1 MARKIIINGE
11 DITLSKQ
18 ISIKN
23 RTIASIEI
31 VDDAFL
37 YFQGVSGD
45 LVSQYFIKENTQGVG
60 GKADVQLKDVS
71 LGKHTMV
78 VKYAVSDDR
87 QVQSYAI
94 NVTVVSRDECF
105 IKIDGEVSK
114 TDTVPGIKLYTI
126 ADITTKN
133 ITGLLQADVSGN
145 FATLRWT
152 DEGDASAD
160 YHLAIHLEKNTTTQ
174 ARNCTVK
181 VFGLNSN
188 GDTSYAY
195 LYLVQEAGTDYIS
208 VFKPSLINYDLNGN
222 EASILIDPVTVQ
234 NVNADTV
241 SVTSDVSWASG
252 IYSDSVIQIDNKP
265 AITITVQQN
274 ESVDVR
280 DGNLTVTAKGTDFQK
295 FNYIITLHQ
304 FGNSELPYITIDQG
318 EDDDAFS
325 IGNRKGD
332 SCTVRFFSQNV
343 FENSYS
349 LIYDDYFNEYID
361 IALNRENRTI
371 TITSKYDN
379 RQPEGITIDF
389 VLQGQSTKPQYSDIV
404 NAYFTVIIDPPA
416 AYLSFSIWKTMNIE
430 IPIVTPFYSIKKG
443 DDLIFSGKVYAQ
455 KTDSVRSINVNDII
469 EDYTSDSIDI
479 TSSQRWQKTENEKVF
494 TLATGVNETEM
505 SDMFNL
511 VVADD
516 WSYSDRARTYFT
528 SDPICYT
535 LDSRQYFI
543 FSVQNRYGDTLPSYS
558 YQTDLVSVDGV
569 ETGDYKVVSDES
581 YTQIIKDISNL
592 KTIDITEMDNVDD
605 TRYFKVCT
613 TKNKYCLYYKNLYGG
628 YDSIL
633 LNPTSQLSASITDNT
648 LTTDYDTTVL
658 NHYKRSYSKTIQN
671 KWTLKTNLLND
682 TQSEKMRHIYTSNQM
697 WLHNLETGKLYAV
710 NPVDKTFTEK
720 TFKSNKHKPLS
731 YTITVEEAYTQDRR

>member
-1 MARKIIINGE
+1 MARKIYINGE
-11 DITLSKQ
+11 DVTTTKQ
-18 ISIKN
+18 VSIKN
-23 RTIASIEI
+23 RTIATVQI

-37 YFQGVSGD
+37 YMKSASGD
-45 LVSQYFIKENTQGVG
+45 VVAQYFIKESTQGVG
-60 GKADVQLKDVS
+60 GRGDVQMKDVQ

-78 VKYAVSDDR
+78 IKYAVSDDR
-87 QVQSYAI
+87 QEQSYAI
-94 NVTVVSRDECF
+94 NVNVTSRDVCF
-105 IKIDGEVSK
+105 IKINNVNNT
-114 TDTVPGIKLYTI
+114 TDTVSGSGVEKLYTI
-126 ADITTKN
+126 TTQN
-133 ITGLLQADVSGN
+133 ITGALKADVSGN
-145 FATLRWT
+145 FATVEIDTGTL
-152 DEGDASAD
+152 SV
-160 YHLAIHLEKNTTTQ
+160 LVSKNTT
-174 ARNCTVK
+174 ANERNCTVK
-181 VFGLNSN
+181 VYGVNSN

-195 LYLVQEAGTDYIS
+195 LYLVQLAGTEYVS
-208 VFKPSLINYDLNGN
+208 VFELSRYDYSIGGN
-222 EASILIDPVTVQ
+222 EKSITIDPVTVK
-234 NVNADTV
+234 NVKASTV
-241 SVTSDVSWASG
+241 TVTSDVSWASG
-252 IYSDSVIQIDNKP
+252 VYSESVIQIDNKP
-265 AITITVQQN
+265 GITINVDAN
-274 ESVDVR
+274 DSVNVR
-280 DGNLTVTAKGTDFQK
+280 DGRLEVKATGDDGQVFDLF
-295 FNYIITLHQ
+295 ITLHQ
-304 FGNSELPYITIDQG
+304 FGNSELPYISIDNG
-318 EDDDAFS
+318 EDDDAFK

-349 LIYDDYFNEYID
+349 LIYDEYFNEYID

-371 TITSKYDN
+371 TITSKYAN
-379 RQPEGITIDF
+379 RQAEGITIDF

-404 NAYFTVIIDPPA
+404 SAYFTVIIDPPA
-416 AYLSFSIWKTMNIE
+416 PYLSFPIWKTMNIE

-455 KTDSVRSINVNDII
+455 KTDSYRNINVNDII

-511 VVADD
+511 VVTDD
-516 WSYSDRARTYFT
+516 WSYADRSRTYFT

-543 FSVQNRYGDTLPSYS
+543 FSVQNRYGDTLPSYA
-558 YQTDLVSVDGV
+558 YQTDTMSVDGV
-569 ETGDYKVVSDES
+569 ESGDYKVVSDES
-581 YTQIIKDISNL
+581 YTQLIKDISNL
-592 KTIDITEMDNVDD
+592 KTIDITEMNNVDD

-633 LNPTSQLSASITDNT
+633 LNPTSQLSATITDST
-648 LTTDYDTTVL
+648 LTTDYDTTAL
-658 NHYKRSYSKTIQN
+658 NHYKRSYSKTVQN

-682 TQSEKMRHIYTSNQM
+682 TQSEKMRHIYTSNQT

-710 NPVDKTFTEK
+710 NPTDKTFTEK
-720 TFKSNKHKPLS
+720 TFKSNKYKPIS

>member
-1 MARKIIINGE
+1 MSKIIINGQ
-11 DITLSKQ
+11 DVTVSKQ

-60 GKADVQLKDVS
+60 GKADCQLKDVQ

-87 QVQSYAI
+87 QEQSYAI

-114 TDTVPGIKLYTI
+114 TDTI
-126 ADITTKN
+126 ASLDALRGYQITTKN
-133 ITGLLQADVSGN
+133 ITGTLKTEVSAN
-145 FATLRWT
+145 FITGFVK
-152 DEGDASAD
+152 DGDYLS
-160 YHLAIHLEKNTTTQ
+160 LSIQKNTTTVV
-174 ARNCTVK
+174 RNCTIK
-181 VFGLNSN
+181 VYGVNSN

-195 LYLVQEAGTDYIS
+195 LFIVQEAGTEYTS
-208 VFKPSLINYDLNGN
+208 VFKPSSLHYDLNGN
-222 EASILIDPVTVQ
+222 EQSILIDPVTVQ

-252 IYSDSVIQIDNKP
+252 VYSDSVTAIGDKP

-274 ESVDVR
+274 DSVNVR
-280 DGNLTVTAKGTDFQK
+280 NGNLTVTARGTDGQR
-295 FNYIITLHQ
+295 FNYTITLHQ
-304 FGNSELPYITIDQG
+304 FGNSELPYISIDQG

-343 FENSYS
+343 FENSFS

-361 IALNRENRTI
+361 IALNRDTKTI

-416 AYLSFSIWKTMNIE
+416 AYLSFPIWKTMNVE

-569 ETGDYKVVSDES
+569 ESGDYKVVSDES

-592 KTIDITEMDNVDD
+592 KTIDITEMNNVDD

-697 WLHNLETGKLYAV
+697 WLHNLETGRLYAV

>member
-11 DITLSKQ
+11 DITLSRE

-37 YFQGVSGD
+37 YFKVVSGD

-87 QVQSYAI
+87 QEQSYVI

-105 IKIDGEVSK
+105 IKIDGKEST
-114 TDTVPGIKLYTI
+114 TDTIRNLSSLRGYQ
-126 ADITTKN
+126 ITTKN
-133 ITGLLQADVSGN
+133 ITAKLKTEVSAN
-145 FATLRWT
+145 FLTAFVK
-152 DEGDASAD
+152 DND
-160 YHLAIHLEKNTTTQ
+160 YLSLDIQQNATTQ
-174 ARNCTVK
+174 ARNCAIK
-181 VFGLNSN
+181 VYGLNSN

-195 LYLVQEAGTDYIS
+195 LYLVQEAGTEYVS
-208 VFKPSLINYDLNGN
+208 VFEPSLLHYDINGN

-234 NVNADTV
+234 NVNAYTV

-252 IYSDSVIQIDNKP
+252 VYSERVVQIDNKP
-265 AITITVQQN
+265 AITITVQEN
-274 ESVDVR
+274 DSVDVR
-280 DGNLTVTAKGTDFQK
+280 DGNLTVTARGTDGQR
-295 FNYIITLHQ
+295 FNRTITLHQ
-304 FGNSELPYITIDQG
+304 FGNSELPYISIDQG
-318 EDDDAFS
+318 EDDDAFT

-332 SCTVRFFSQNV
+332 SCVVRFFSQNV

-404 NAYFTVIIDPPA
+404 SAYFTVIIEPPA
-416 AYLSFSIWKTMNIE
+416 AYLSFPIWKTMNIE
-430 IPIVTPFYSIKKG
+430 IPIVTPFYTIKKG

-455 KTDSVRSINVNDII
+455 KTDLARSINVNDII
-469 EDYTSDSIDI
+469 EDYTSDGIDI

-511 VVADD
+511 VVTDD
-516 WSYSDRARTYFT
+516 WSYADRARTYFT

-535 LDSRQYFI
+535 LDSRQYFV
-543 FSVQNRYGDTLPSYS
+543 FSVQNRYSDTLPSYS

-569 ETGDYKVVSDES
+569 ESGDYKVVSDES

-592 KTIDITEMDNVDD
+592 KTIDITEMNNVDD

-658 NHYKRSYSKTIQN
+658 GHYKRSYSKTIQN
-671 KWTLKTNLLND
+671 KWILKTNLLND

-697 WLHNLETGKLYAV
+697 WLHNLETGRLYAV

-720 TFKSNKHKPLS
+720 TYKSNKHKPVS

>member
-1 MARKIIINGE
+1 MSRKIYINGE
-11 DITLSKQ
+11 DVTVSKQ
-18 ISIKN
+18 VSIKN
-23 RTIASIEI
+23 RTISAIQV

-37 YFQGVSGD
+37 YFKGVSGD

-60 GKADVQLKDVS
+60 GKADCQLKDVQ

-87 QVQSYAI
+87 QEQSYAI

-114 TDTVPGIKLYTI
+114 TDTVPGIKITRI
-126 ADITTKN
+126 VGITTRN
-133 ITGLLQADVSGN
+133 ITSQLQTEVSGN
-145 FATLRWT
+145 FATVRWT
-152 DEGDASAD
+152 DEGDPHVN
-160 YHLAIHLEKNTTTQ
+160 YRLAIDVQKNTTTQ

-181 VFGLNSN
+181 LFGLNSN
-188 GDTSYAY
+188 GDTTYAY
-195 LYLVQEAGTDYIS
+195 LFLVQEAGTDYIS
-208 VFKPSLINYDLNGN
+208 VFKPSLLHYDLNGN

-252 IYSDSVIQIDNKP
+252 IYSERVTSIGDKP
-265 AITITVQQN
+265 AITITVQAN
-274 ESVDVR
+274 DSVNVR
-280 DGNLTVTAKGTDFQK
+280 DGNLTVTARGTDGQR

-325 IGNRKGD
+325 IGNRKGN

-389 VLQGQSTKPQYSDIV
+389 VLQGQSTKPQYIDIV

-416 AYLSFSIWKTMNIE
+416 AYLSFPIWKTMNVE

-494 TLATGVNETEM
+494 TLATGTNETEM

-516 WSYSDRARTYFT
+516 WSYADRAMTYFT

-535 LDSRQYFI
+535 IDSRQYFI

-558 YQTDLVSVDGV
+558 YQTDTMSVDGV

-592 KTIDITEMDNVDD
+592 KTIDITEMNNVDD

-697 WLHNLETGKLYAV
+697 WLHNLETGRLYAV

>member
-11 DITLSKQ
+11 DITLSKA

-60 GKADVQLKDVS
+60 GKADVQLKDVQ

-87 QVQSYAI
+87 QEQSYVI
-94 NVTVVSRDECF
+94 NVTVVSRDECYIEL
-105 IKIDGEVSK
+105 IKS
-114 TDTVPGIKLYTI
+114 TDTVSSLPRRFNYR
-126 ADITTKN
+126 ITKKN
-133 ITGLLQADVSGN
+133 ITGALQTEVSGN
-145 FATLRWT
+145 FVTASFTSS
-152 DEGDASAD
+152 GDYEFLTVDIQENKTA
-160 YHLAIHLEKNTTTQ
+160 L
-174 ARNCTVK
+174 ARNCTIK
-181 VFGLNSN
+181 VFGLNTN

-195 LYLVQEAGTDYIS
+195 LYLVQEAGTEYVS
-208 VFKPSLINYDLNGN
+208 VFEPSLLHYDINGN
-222 EASILIDPVTVQ
+222 ELSIHIDPITLQ
-234 NVNADTV
+234 NVNTKTV
-241 SVTSDVSWASG
+241 RVTSDVSWASG
-252 IYSDSVIQIDNKP
+252 VYSDSVPAIGDKP
-265 AITITVQQN
+265 AITITVQAN
-274 ESVDVR
+274 DSVEVR
-280 DGNLTVTAKGTDFQK
+280 DGNLTVEARGTDDQK
-295 FNYIITLHQ
+295 FNRTITLHQ
-304 FGNSELPYITIDQG
+304 LGNSKLPYISIDQG
-318 EDDDAFS
+318 EDDDAFL

-332 SCTVRFFSQNV
+332 SCVVRFFSQNV

-349 LIYDDYFNEYID
+349 LIYDNYFNEYID
-361 IALNRENRTI
+361 IALNRDTKTI

-389 VLQGQSTKPQYSDIV
+389 VLQGQSTKPRYSDFV

-416 AYLSFSIWKTMNIE
+416 PYLSFSIWKTMKIE

-455 KTDSVRSINVNDII
+455 KTDSVRSVNVNDII

-516 WSYSDRARTYFT
+516 WSYADRARTYFT

-569 ETGDYKVVSDES
+569 ETGDYKSVSDES

-592 KTIDITEMDNVDD
+592 KTIDITEMNNVDD

-697 WLHNLETGKLYAV
+697 WLHNLETGRLYAV

>member
-1 MARKIIINGE
+1 MSKIIVNNQ
-11 DITLSKQ
+11 DITLSRE

-60 GKADVQLKDVS
+60 GKADCQLKDVQ

-87 QVQSYAI
+87 QEQSYVI

-114 TDTVPGIKLYTI
+114 TDTVPGIKITRI
-126 ADITTKN
+126 VGITTRN
-133 ITGLLQADVSGN
+133 ITSQLQTEVSGN
-145 FATLRWT
+145 FATVRWT
-152 DEGDASAD
+152 DEGDPNVN
-160 YHLAIHLEKNTTTQ
+160 YRLAIDVQKNTTTQ

-181 VFGLNSN
+181 LFGLNSN
-188 GDTSYAY
+188 GDTTYAY
-195 LYLVQEAGTDYIS
+195 LFLVQEAGTDYIS
-208 VFKPSLINYDLNGN
+208 VFKPSLLHYDINGN

-234 NVNADTV
+234 NVEADTV
-241 SVTSDVSWASG
+241 SVTSNVSWASG
-252 IYSDSVIQIDNKP
+252 IYSDSVVQIDDRP
-265 AITITVQQN
+265 GITITVQQN

-280 DGNLTVTAKGTDFQK
+280 DGSITVTAKGTDFQK
-295 FNYIITLHQ
+295 FNYTITLHQ
-304 FGNSELPYITIDQG
+304 FGNSELPYIFIDQG

-416 AYLSFSIWKTMNIE
+416 SYLSFPIWKTMNVE

-469 EDYTSDSIDI
+469 EDYTSDGIDI

-494 TLATGVNETEM
+494 TLATGVNENEM

-516 WSYSDRARTYFT
+516 WSYADRARTYFT

-558 YQTDLVSVDGV
+558 YQTDTMSVDGV

-581 YTQIIKDISNL
+581 YTQIIKDISNI
-592 KTIDITEMDNVDD
+592 KTIDITEMNNVDD

-697 WLHNLETGKLYAV
+697 WLHNLETGRLYAV

>member
-37 YFQGVSGD
+37 YFKGVSGD
-45 LVSQYFIKENTQGVG
+45 LVSQYFIKENNQGVG
-60 GKADVQLKDVS
+60 GKADVQLKDVQ

-87 QVQSYAI
+87 QEQSYAI

-114 TDTVPGIKLYTI
+114 TDTISYLDALRGYQ
-126 ADITTKN
+126 ITTKN
-133 ITGLLQADVSGN
+133 ITGTLKTEVSAN
-145 FATLRWT
+145 FITGFVK
-152 DEGDASAD
+152 DGDYLS
-160 YHLAIHLEKNTTTQ
+160 LTIQKNTTTVV
-174 ARNCTVK
+174 RNCTIK
-181 VFGLNSN
+181 VYGVNSN

-195 LYLVQEAGTDYIS
+195 LFIVQEAGTEYTS
-208 VFKPSLINYDLNGN
+208 VFEPSSLNYDLNGN
-222 EASILIDPVTVQ
+222 EQSILIDQVTVQ
-234 NVNADTV
+234 NVESYNV

-252 IYSDSVIQIDNKP
+252 VYNNRVTAIGDKP
-265 AITITVQQN
+265 AITITVQAN
-274 ESVDVR
+274 DSVNVR

-371 TITSKYDN
+371 KITSKYDN

-416 AYLSFSIWKTMNIE
+416 AYLSFPIWKTMNIE

-455 KTDSVRSINVNDII
+455 KTDSVRSVNVNDII

-516 WSYSDRARTYFT
+516 WSYSDRSRTYFT

-543 FSVQNRYGDTLPSYS
+543 FSVQNRYGDTLPSCS

-569 ETGDYKVVSDES
+569 ESGDYKVVSDES

-592 KTIDITEMDNVDD
+592 KTIDITEMNNVDD

-697 WLHNLETGKLYAV
+697 WLHNLETGRLYAV

>member
-1 MARKIIINGE
+1 MAKKIIINGE
-11 DITLSKQ
+11 DITLSKA

-37 YFQGVSGD
+37 YFKSVSGD
-45 LVSQYFIKENTQGVG
+45 LVSQYFIKENNQSIG
-60 GKADVQLKDVS
+60 GKADVQLKDVQ

-87 QVQSYAI
+87 QEQIYAI

-105 IKIDGEVSK
+105 IKIDGKEST
-114 TDTVPGIKLYTI
+114 TDTVSNSSALRGYQ
-126 ADITTKN
+126 ITTKN
-133 ITGLLQADVSGN
+133 ITGTINTEVSAN
-145 FATLRWT
+145 FLTAFVK
-152 DEGDASAD
+152 DND
-160 YHLAIHLEKNTTTQ
+160 YLSLDIQKNATTQ
-174 ARNCTVK
+174 ARNCTIK

-195 LYLVQEAGTDYIS
+195 LFLVQEAGTEYVS
-208 VFKPSLINYDLNGN
+208 VFEPSLLHYDINGN

-234 NVNADTV
+234 NVERYNV

-252 IYSDSVIQIDNKP
+252 VYRERVTAIGDKP
-265 AITITVQQN
+265 AITITVQAN
-274 ESVDVR
+274 DSVDVR
-280 DGNLTVTAKGTDFQK
+280 DGNLTLTATGTDGQR
-295 FNYIITLHQ
+295 FNYTITLHQ
-304 FGNSELPYITIDQG
+304 FGNSELPYISIDQG
-318 EDDDAFS
+318 EDDDAFK

-332 SCTVRFFSQNV
+332 SCVVRFFSQNV

-361 IALNRENRTI
+361 IALNRDTRTI

-389 VLQGQSTKPQYSDIV
+389 VIQGQSTKPQYSDIV
-404 NAYFTVIIDPPA
+404 SAYFTVIIDPPA
-416 AYLSFSIWKTMNIE
+416 AYLSFPIWKTMNIE

-455 KTDSVRSINVNDII
+455 KTDLVRSINVNDII

-494 TLATGVNETEM
+494 TLSTGVNETEM

-511 VVADD
+511 VVTDD
-516 WSYSDRARTYFT
+516 WSYADRAMAYFT

-558 YQTDLVSVDGV
+558 YQTDTMSVDGV

-592 KTIDITEMDNVDD
+592 KTIDITEMNNVDD

-671 KWTLKTNLLND
+671 KWALKTNLLND

-720 TFKSNKHKPLS
+720 TFKSNKHKPIS

>member
-1 MARKIIINGE
+1 MSRIIINGQ
-11 DITLSKQ
+11 DVTVSKQ

-60 GKADVQLKDVS
+60 GKADVQLKDVQ

-87 QVQSYAI
+87 HEQSYAI

-105 IKIDGEVSK
+105 IKIDGQVSK
-114 TDTVPGIKLYTI
+114 TDTASNLSSLRGYQ
-126 ADITTKN
+126 ITTKN
-133 ITGLLQADVSGN
+133 ITGTLKTEVNAN
-145 FATLRWT
+145 FLTASVK
-152 DEGDASAD
+152 DGDYLS
-160 YHLAIHLEKNTTTQ
+160 LNIQENKTTQ
-174 ARNCTVK
+174 ARNCIIK

-195 LYLVQEAGTDYIS
+195 LYLVQEAGTEPEYTSI
-208 VFKPSLINYDLNGN
+208 FEPSLLHYDINGN
-222 EASILIDPVTVQ
+222 ETSIFVDPVHVK
-234 NVNADTV
+234 NVTSRDV

-252 IYSDSVIQIDNKP
+252 IFSKTVETIGRRP
-265 AITITVQQN
+265 GITITVQAN
-274 ESVDVR
+274 DSVNVR
-280 DGNLTVTAKGTDFQK
+280 DGNLTVTATGSDGQK
-295 FNYIITLHQ
+295 FNYTITLHQ
-304 FGNSELPYITIDQG
+304 FGNSELPYISIDQG

-332 SCTVRFFSQNV
+332 SCVVRFFSQNV

-361 IALNRENRTI
+361 IALNRDTRTI

-416 AYLSFSIWKTMNIE
+416 SYLSFPIWKTMNIE

-455 KTDSVRSINVNDII
+455 KTDSVRSVNVNDII
-469 EDYTSDSIDI
+469 EDYTSDGLDI

-494 TLATGVNETEM
+494 TIANGVNETEM

-516 WSYSDRARTYFT
+516 WSYADRARTYFT

-558 YQTDLVSVDGV
+558 YQTDTMSVDGV

-592 KTIDITEMDNVDD
+592 KTIDITEINNVDD

-697 WLHNLETGKLYAV
+697 WLHNLETGRLYAV

>member
-11 DITLSKQ
+11 DITLSRE

-37 YFQGVSGD
+37 YFKVVSGD

-87 QVQSYAI
+87 QEQSYVI

-105 IKIDGEVSK
+105 IKIDGKEST
-114 TDTVPGIKLYTI
+114 TDTIRNLSSLRGYQ
-126 ADITTKN
+126 ITTKN
-133 ITGLLQADVSGN
+133 ITAKLKTEVSAN
-145 FATLRWT
+145 FLTAFVK
-152 DEGDASAD
+152 DND
-160 YHLAIHLEKNTTTQ
+160 YLSLDIQQNATTQ
-174 ARNCTVK
+174 ARNCTIK
-181 VFGLNSN
+181 VYGLNSN

-195 LYLVQEAGTDYIS
+195 LYLVQEAGTEYAS
-208 VFKPSLINYDLNGN
+208 VFEPSLLHYDINGN

-234 NVNADTV
+234 NVERYTV

-252 IYSDSVIQIDNKP
+252 VYSERVVQIDNKP
-265 AITITVQQN
+265 AITITVQEN
-274 ESVDVR
+274 DSVDVR
-280 DGNLTVTAKGTDFQK
+280 DGNLTVTARGTDFQR
-295 FNYIITLHQ
+295 FNRTITLHQ
-304 FGNSELPYITIDQG
+304 FGNSELPYISIDQG
-318 EDDDAFS
+318 EDDDAFT

-332 SCTVRFFSQNV
+332 SCVVRFFSQNV

-404 NAYFTVIIDPPA
+404 SAYFTVIIEPPA
-416 AYLSFSIWKTMNIE
+416 AYLSFPIWKTMNIE
-430 IPIVTPFYSIKKG
+430 IPIVTPFYTIKKG

-455 KTDSVRSINVNDII
+455 KTDLARSINVNDII
-469 EDYTSDSIDI
+469 EDYTSDGIDI

-511 VVADD
+511 VVTDD
-516 WSYSDRARTYFT
+516 WSYADRARTYFT

-535 LDSRQYFI
+535 LDSRQYFV
-543 FSVQNRYGDTLPSYS
+543 FSVQNRYSDTLPSYS

-569 ETGDYKVVSDES
+569 ESGDYKVVSDES

-592 KTIDITEMDNVDD
+592 KTIDITEMNNVDD

-658 NHYKRSYSKTIQN
+658 GHYKRSYRKTIQN

-720 TFKSNKHKPLS
+720 TYKSNKHKPVS

>member
-11 DITLSKQ
+11 DITLSRE

-37 YFQGVSGD
+37 YFKVVSGD

-87 QVQSYAI
+87 QEQSYVI

-105 IKIDGEVSK
+105 IKIDGKEST
-114 TDTVPGIKLYTI
+114 TDTIRNLSSLRGYQ
-126 ADITTKN
+126 ITTKN
-133 ITGLLQADVSGN
+133 ITAKLKTEVSAN
-145 FATLRWT
+145 FLTAFVK
-152 DEGDASAD
+152 DND
-160 YHLAIHLEKNTTTQ
+160 YLSLDIQQNATTQ
-174 ARNCTVK
+174 ARNCAIK
-181 VFGLNSN
+181 VYGLNSN

-195 LYLVQEAGTDYIS
+195 LYLVQEAGTEYAS
-208 VFKPSLINYDLNGN
+208 VFEPSLLHYDINGN

-234 NVNADTV
+234 NVNAYTV

-252 IYSDSVIQIDNKP
+252 VYSERVVQIDNKP
-265 AITITVQQN
+265 AITITVQEN
-274 ESVDVR
+274 DSVDVR
-280 DGNLTVTAKGTDFQK
+280 DGNLTVTARGTDFQR
-295 FNYIITLHQ
+295 FNRTITLHQ
-304 FGNSELPYITIDQG
+304 FGNSELPYISIDQG
-318 EDDDAFS
+318 EDDDAFT

-332 SCTVRFFSQNV
+332 SCVVRFFSQNV

-361 IALNRENRTI
+361 IAINRENRTI

-404 NAYFTVIIDPPA
+404 SAYFTVIIEPPA
-416 AYLSFSIWKTMNIE
+416 AYLSFPIWKTMNIE
-430 IPIVTPFYSIKKG
+430 IPIVTPFYTIKKG

-455 KTDSVRSINVNDII
+455 KTDLARSINVNDII
-469 EDYTSDSIDI
+469 EDYTSDGIDI

-511 VVADD
+511 VVTDD
-516 WSYSDRARTYFT
+516 WSYADRARTYFT

-535 LDSRQYFI
+535 LDSRQYFV
-543 FSVQNRYGDTLPSYS
+543 FSVQNRYSDTLPSYS

-569 ETGDYKVVSDES
+569 ESGDYKVVSDES

-592 KTIDITEMDNVDD
+592 KTIDITEMNNVDD

-658 NHYKRSYSKTIQN
+658 GHYKRSYSKTIQN
-671 KWTLKTNLLND
+671 KWILKTNLLND

>member
-11 DITLSKQ
+11 DITTSKQ

-37 YFQGVSGD
+37 YFKSVSGD
-45 LVSQYFIKENTQGVG
+45 LVSQYFIKENNQSIG
-60 GKADVQLKDVS
+60 GKADVQLKDVQ

-87 QVQSYAI
+87 QEQSYVI

-105 IKIDGEVSK
+105 IKLIRSTDNVSSA
-114 TDTVPGIKLYTI
+114 TQLYNYL
-126 ADITTKN
+126 ITKKN
-133 ITGLLQADVSGN
+133 ITGELKTEVSGN
-145 FATLRWT
+145 FAT
-152 DEGDASAD
+152 ASITSNNEYEFLSVD
-160 YHLAIHLEKNTTTQ
+160 VQENKTTL

-181 VFGLNSN
+181 VYGLNTN

-195 LYLVQEAGTDYIS
+195 LYLVQEAGTEYVS
-208 VFKPSLINYDLNGN
+208 VFEPSLLHYDINGN
-222 EASILIDPVTVQ
+222 EESILIDPVTVQ
-234 NVNADTV
+234 NVNARTV
-241 SVTSDVSWASG
+241 RVTSDVSWASG
-252 IYSDSVIQIDNKP
+252 VYSEIVTAIGDKP
-265 AITITVQQN
+265 AITITVQAN
-274 ESVDVR
+274 DSVDVR
-280 DGNLTVTAKGTDFQK
+280 DGNLTVKARGTDGQR
-295 FNYIITLHQ
+295 FNRTITLHQ
-304 FGNSELPYITIDQG
+304 FGNSELPYISIDQG
-318 EDDDAFS
+318 EDDDAFK

-332 SCTVRFFSQNV
+332 SCVVRFFSQNV

-349 LIYDDYFNEYID
+349 LIYDNYFNEYID
-361 IALNRENRTI
+361 IALNRDTRTI

-404 NAYFTVIIDPPA
+404 SAYFTVIIDPPA
-416 AYLSFSIWKTMNIE
+416 AYLSFPIWKTMNIE

-469 EDYTSDSIDI
+469 EDYTSDGIDI

-494 TLATGVNETEM
+494 TLANGVNETEM

-511 VVADD
+511 VVTDD
-516 WSYSDRARTYFT
+516 WSYDDRARTYFT

-558 YQTDLVSVDGV
+558 YQTDTMSVDGV

-592 KTIDITEMDNVDD
+592 KTIDITEINNVDD

-648 LTTDYDTTVL
+648 LTTDYDTTVI

-697 WLHNLETGKLYAV
+697 WLHNLETGRLYAV

>member
-1 MARKIIINGE
+1 MARKIYINGE
-11 DITLSKQ
+11 DVTTTKQ
-18 ISIKN
+18 VSIKN

-37 YFQGVSGD
+37 YFKSVSGD
-45 LVSQYFIKENTQGVG
+45 LVSQYFIKENNQSIG

-87 QVQSYAI
+87 QEQSYVI

-114 TDTVPGIKLYTI
+114 TDTVPGIKITKI
-126 ADITTKN
+126 VGITTQN
-133 ITGLLQADVSGN
+133 ITSQLQAEVSGN
-145 FATLRWT
+145 FATVRWT
-152 DEGDASAD
+152 DEGDQSVN
-160 YHLAIHLEKNTTTQ
+160 YRLAIDVQKNTTPQ

-181 VFGLNSN
+181 VYGLNSN
-188 GDTSYAY
+188 GDTTYAY
-195 LYLVQEAGTDYIS
+195 LYLVQEAGTEYVS
-208 VFKPSLINYDLNGN
+208 VFQPSLLHYDLNGN
-222 EASILIDPVTVQ
+222 EVSILTDPVTVQ

-265 AITITVQQN
+265 AITITVQAN
-274 ESVDVR
+274 DSVDVR
-280 DGNLTVTAKGTDFQK
+280 DGNLTVTATGTDFQK
-295 FNYIITLHQ
+295 FNYTIKLHQ
-304 FGNSELPYITIDQG
+304 FGNSELPYISIDQG

-404 NAYFTVIIDPPA
+404 SAYFTVIIDPPA
-416 AYLSFSIWKTMNIE
+416 AYLSFPIWKTMNIE

-516 WSYSDRARTYFT
+516 WSYTDRATTYFT

-543 FSVQNRYGDTLPSYS
+543 FSVQNRYSDTLPSYS

-581 YTQIIKDISNL
+581 YTQLIKDISNI
-592 KTIDITEMDNVDD
+592 KTIDITEMNNVDD

-633 LNPTSQLSASITDNT
+633 LNPTSQLSASITDST

-671 KWTLKTNLLND
+671 KWALKTNLLND

-697 WLHNLETGKLYAV
+697 WLHNLETGRLYAV

>member
-11 DITLSKQ
+11 DITVSKQ

-37 YFQGVSGD
+37 YFKSVSGD
-45 LVSQYFIKENTQGVG
+45 LVSQYFIKENNQSIG

-87 QVQSYAI
+87 QEQSYAI

-114 TDTVPGIKLYTI
+114 TDTVSNLSSLRGYQ
-126 ADITTKN
+126 ITTKN
-133 ITGLLQADVSGN
+133 ITGTLKTEVSAN
-145 FATLRWT
+145 FLTAFVK
-152 DEGDASAD
+152 DGDYLSLD
-160 YHLAIHLEKNTTTQ
+160 IKENKTTQ
-174 ARNCTVK
+174 ARNCTIK

-195 LYLVQEAGTDYIS
+195 LYLVQEAGTEYVS
-208 VFKPSLINYDLNGN
+208 VFKPSLLNYDINGN
-222 EASILIDPVTVQ
+222 EASIIIDPVTVQ
-234 NVNADTV
+234 NVERYTV

-252 IYSDSVIQIDNKP
+252 VYSERVAAIGDKP
-265 AITITVQQN
+265 AITITVQAN
-274 ESVDVR
+274 ESVEVR
-280 DGNLTVTAKGTDFQK
+280 DGNITVTARGTDGQR
-295 FNYIITLHQ
+295 FNHTITLHQ
-304 FGNSELPYITIDQG
+304 FGNSELPYISIDQG

-404 NAYFTVIIDPPA
+404 SAYFTVIIDPPA
-416 AYLSFSIWKTMNIE
+416 AYLTFPIWKTMNIE

-469 EDYTSDSIDI
+469 EDYTSDGIDI

-511 VVADD
+511 VVTDD
-516 WSYSDRARTYFT
+516 WSYADRARTYFT

-558 YQTDLVSVDGV
+558 YQTDTMSVDGV

-592 KTIDITEMDNVDD
+592 KTIDITEINNVDD

-648 LTTDYDTTVL
+648 LTTDYDTTVI

-697 WLHNLETGKLYAV
+697 WLHNLETGRLYAV

>member
-11 DITLSKQ
+11 DITVSKQ

-37 YFQGVSGD
+37 FFKSVSGD
-45 LVSQYFIKENTQGVG
+45 LVSQYFIKENNQSIG

-87 QVQSYAI
+87 QEQSYAI

-105 IKIDGEVSK
+105 IKLIRS
-114 TDTVPGIKLYTI
+114 TDTVPSTPQRYNYL
-126 ADITTKN
+126 ITKKN
-133 ITGLLQADVSGN
+133 ITGELKTEVSGN
-145 FATLRWT
+145 FAT
-152 DEGDASAD
+152 ASFTSSGEYEFLSVD
-160 YHLAIHLEKNTTTQ
+160 IQENKTTL
-174 ARNCTVK
+174 ARNCTIK

-195 LYLVQEAGTDYIS
+195 LYLVQEAGTEYVS
-208 VFKPSLINYDLNGN
+208 VFEPYLLHYDINGN
-222 EASILIDPVTVQ
+222 EESIIIDPVTLQ
-234 NVNADTV
+234 NVNTRTV
-241 SVTSDVSWASG
+241 RVTSDVSWASG
-252 IYSDSVIQIDNKP
+252 VYSDSVTAIGDKP
-265 AITITVQQN
+265 AITITVQAN
-274 ESVDVR
+274 DSVNVR
-280 DGNLTVTAKGTDFQK
+280 DGNLTVKARGTDEQR
-295 FNYIITLHQ
+295 FNRTITLHQ
-304 FGNSELPYITIDQG
+304 FGNSELPYISIDQG

-349 LIYDDYFNEYID
+349 LIYDNYFNEYID
-361 IALNRENRTI
+361 IALNRDTKTI

-404 NAYFTVIIDPPA
+404 SAYFTVIIDPPA
-416 AYLSFSIWKTMNIE
+416 AYLTFPIWKTMNIE

-469 EDYTSDSIDI
+469 DDYTSDGIDI

-494 TLATGVNETEM
+494 TLANGVNETEM

-511 VVADD
+511 VVTDD
-516 WSYSDRARTYFT
+516 WSYADRARTYFT

-558 YQTDLVSVDGV
+558 YQTDTMSVDGV

-592 KTIDITEMDNVDD
+592 KTIDITEMNNVDD

-648 LTTDYDTTVL
+648 LTTDYDTTVV

-697 WLHNLETGKLYAV
+697 WLHNLETGRLYAV

>member
-1 MARKIIINGE
+1 MARKIIINGQ
-11 DITLSKQ
+11 DVTVSKA

-23 RTIASIEI
+23 RTISSIEI

-37 YFQGVSGD
+37 YFKGVSGD

-60 GKADVQLKDVS
+60 GKADVQLKDVA

-87 QVQSYAI
+87 QEQSYAI
-94 NVTVVSRDECF
+94 NVTVISRDECF

-114 TDTVPGIKLYTI
+114 TDTISYLDALRGYQ
-126 ADITTKN
+126 ITTKN
-133 ITGLLQADVSGN
+133 ITGKIKTEVSAN
-145 FATLRWT
+145 FITGFV
-152 DEGDASAD
+152 ENND
-160 YHLAIHLEKNTTTQ
+160 YLSLDIQKNTTTVV
-174 ARNCTVK
+174 RNCTIK
-181 VFGLNSN
+181 VYGVNSN

-195 LYLVQEAGTDYIS
+195 LFIVQEAGTEYTS
-208 VFKPSLINYDLNGN
+208 VFKPSSLHYDINGN

-234 NVNADTV
+234 NVNAYTV

-252 IYSDSVIQIDNKP
+252 VYSERVVQIDNKP
-265 AITITVQQN
+265 AITITVQAN
-274 ESVDVR
+274 DSVNVR
-280 DGNLTVTAKGTDFQK
+280 DGNLTVTARGTDGQK
-295 FNYIITLHQ
+295 FKYTITLHQ
-304 FGNSELPYITIDQG
+304 FGNSELPYISIDQG

-361 IALNRENRTI
+361 ISLNRENRTI

-416 AYLSFSIWKTMNIE
+416 AYLSFPIWKTMNIE

-494 TLATGVNETEM
+494 TLANGVNETEM

-528 SDPICYT
+528 SDPISYT

-543 FSVQNRYGDTLPSYS
+543 FSVQNRYGDTLPSCS

-569 ETGDYKVVSDES
+569 ESGDYKVVSDES
-581 YTQIIKDISNL
+581 YTQIIKDISNI
-592 KTIDITEMDNVDD
+592 KTIDITEMNNVDD

-648 LTTDYDTTVL
+648 LTTDYDTTVI

-697 WLHNLETGKLYAV
+697 WLHNLETGRLYAV

>member
-1 MARKIIINGE
+1 MARKIIINGQ
-11 DITLSKQ
+11 DVTVSKQ

-60 GKADVQLKDVS
+60 GKADCQLKDVQLKDVS

-87 QVQSYAI
+87 QVQSYSI
-94 NVTVVSRDECF
+94 NVTVVSRDECY

-114 TDTVPGIKLYTI
+114 TDTISYLDALRGYQ
-126 ADITTKN
+126 ITTKN
-133 ITGLLQADVSGN
+133 ITGTIKTEFSANFITGFVKDGN
-145 FATLRWT
+145 YLSLTVQ
-152 DEGDASAD
+152 
-160 YHLAIHLEKNTTTQ
+160 KNTTTVV
-174 ARNCTVK
+174 RNCTIKLYGV
-181 VFGLNSN
+181 NSN

-195 LYLVQEAGTDYIS
+195 LYIVQEAGTEYTS
-208 VFKPSLINYDLNGN
+208 VFKPSLLHYDLNGN

-234 NVNADTV
+234 NVERYNV

-252 IYSDSVIQIDNKP
+252 VYSNSVTAIGDKP
-265 AITITVQQN
+265 AITITVQAN
-274 ESVDVR
+274 DSVNVR
-280 DGNLTVTAKGTDFQK
+280 DGNLTVKARGTDGQR
-295 FNYIITLHQ
+295 FNYTITLHQ
-304 FGNSELPYITIDQG
+304 FGNSELPYISIDQG

-343 FENSYS
+343 FENSFS

-455 KTDSVRSINVNDII
+455 KTDSVRSVNVNDII
-469 EDYTSDSIDI
+469 EDYTNDSIDI

-494 TLATGVNETEM
+494 TLANGVNETEM

-516 WSYSDRARTYFT
+516 WSYNDRARTYFT

-535 LDSRQYFI
+535 LDSRQYFV
-543 FSVQNRYGDTLPSYS
+543 FSVQNRYSDTLPSYS

-569 ETGDYKVVSDES
+569 ESGDYKVVSDES

-592 KTIDITEMDNVDD
+592 KTIDITEMNNVDD

-697 WLHNLETGKLYAV
+697 WLHNLETGRLYAV

>member
-1 MARKIIINGE
+1 MARKIIINGQ
-11 DITLSKQ
+11 DVTVSKQ

-60 GKADVQLKDVS
+60 GKSDVQLKDVQ

-87 QVQSYAI
+87 QVQSYSI
-94 NVTVVSRDECF
+94 HVTVVSRDECF
-105 IKIDGEVSK
+105 IELIRS
-114 TDTVPGIKLYTI
+114 TDTVSSLPQRYNYL
-126 ADITTKN
+126 ITKKN
-133 ITGLLQADVSGN
+133 ITGELKTEVSGN
-145 FATLRWT
+145 FVT
-152 DEGDASAD
+152 ASFTSSGEYEFLTVD
-160 YHLAIHLEKNTTTQ
+160 TQENKTTV
-174 ARNCTVK
+174 ARNCTIK
-181 VFGLNSN
+181 VYGLNTN

-195 LYLVQEAGTDYIS
+195 LYLVQEAGTEYVS
-208 VFKPSLINYDLNGN
+208 VFQPSLLHYDLNGN
-222 EASILIDPVTVQ
+222 EASIIIDPVTVQ
-234 NVNADTV
+234 NITP
-241 SVTSDVSWASG
+241 STIRVTSDVSWASG
-252 IYSDSVIQIDNKP
+252 VYSNSVTAIGDKP
-265 AITITVQQN
+265 AITITVQAN
-274 ESVDVR
+274 DSVNVR
-280 DGNLTVTAKGTDFQK
+280 DGNLTVKARGTDNQK
-295 FNYIITLHQ
+295 FNYTITLHQ
-304 FGNSELPYITIDQG
+304 FSNSELPYISIDQG

-332 SCTVRFFSQNV
+332 SCVVRFFSQNV

-349 LIYDDYFNEYID
+349 LIYDNYFNEYID

-416 AYLSFSIWKTMNIE
+416 AYLSFPIWKTMNIE

-455 KTDSVRSINVNDII
+455 KTDSVRSVNVNDII

-494 TLATGVNETEM
+494 TLANGVNETEM

-543 FSVQNRYGDTLPSYS
+543 FSVQNRYSDTLPSYS
-558 YQTDLVSVDGV
+558 YQTDTVSVDGV
-569 ETGDYKVVSDES
+569 ESGDYKVVSDES
-581 YTQIIKDISNL
+581 YTQLIKDISNI
-592 KTIDITEMDNVDD
+592 KTIDITEMNNVDD

>member
-1 MARKIIINGE
+1 MSKIIVNNQ
-11 DITLSKQ
+11 DITLSKA

-37 YFQGVSGD
+37 YFKSVSGD
-45 LVSQYFIKENTQGVG
+45 LVSQYFIKENNQGVG
-60 GKADVQLKDVS
+60 GKADCQLKDVQ

-87 QVQSYAI
+87 QEQSYVI
-94 NVTVVSRDECF
+94 NVTVVSRDECYIEL
-105 IKIDGEVSK
+105 IKS
-114 TDTVPGIKLYTI
+114 TDTVASLPQRHNYL
-126 ADITTKN
+126 ITKKN
-133 ITGLLQADVSGN
+133 ITGELKTEVSGN
-145 FATLRWT
+145 FVTASFTSS
-152 DEGDASAD
+152 GDYEFLTVDIQENKTS
-160 YHLAIHLEKNTTTQ
+160 L
-174 ARNCTVK
+174 ARNCTIK
-181 VFGLNSN
+181 VYGLNSN

-195 LYLVQEAGTDYIS
+195 LYLVQEAGTEYVS
-208 VFKPSLINYDLNGN
+208 VFEPYLLHYDINGN
-222 EASILIDPVTVQ
+222 EQSILIDPVTLQ
-234 NVNADTV
+234 NVNTKTV
-241 SVTSDVSWASG
+241 RVTSDVSWASG
-252 IYSDSVIQIDNKP
+252 VYSDSVTAIGDKP
-265 AITITVQQN
+265 AITITVQAN
-274 ESVDVR
+274 DSVNVR
-280 DGNLTVTAKGTDFQK
+280 DGNLTVKARGTDEQR
-295 FNYIITLHQ
+295 FNRTITLHQ
-304 FGNSELPYITIDQG
+304 FGNSELPYISIDQG

-332 SCTVRFFSQNV
+332 SCVVRFFSQNV

-349 LIYDDYFNEYID
+349 LIYDNYFNEYID
-361 IALNRENRTI
+361 IELNRDTKTI

-389 VLQGQSTKPQYSDIV
+389 ILQGQSTKPQYSDIV
-404 NAYFTVIIDPPA
+404 SAYFTVIIDPPA

-511 VVADD
+511 VVTDD
-516 WSYSDRARTYFT
+516 WSYADRARTYFT

-543 FSVQNRYGDTLPSYS
+543 FSVQNRYSDTLPSYS

-569 ETGDYKVVSDES
+569 ESGDYKVVSDES
-581 YTQIIKDISNL
+581 YTQLIKDISNI
-592 KTIDITEMDNVDD
+592 KTIDITEMNNVDD

-648 LTTDYDTTVL
+648 LTTDYDTTAL

>member
-11 DITLSKQ
+11 DITLSRE

-37 YFQGVSGD
+37 YFKVVSGD

-87 QVQSYAI
+87 QEQSYVI

-105 IKIDGEVSK
+105 IKIDGKEST
-114 TDTVPGIKLYTI
+114 TDTIRNLSSLRGYQ
-126 ADITTKN
+126 ITTKN
-133 ITGLLQADVSGN
+133 ITAKLKTEVSAN
-145 FATLRWT
+145 FLTAFVK
-152 DEGDASAD
+152 DND
-160 YHLAIHLEKNTTTQ
+160 YLSLDIQQNATTQ
-174 ARNCTVK
+174 ARNCAIK
-181 VFGLNSN
+181 VYGLNSN

-195 LYLVQEAGTDYIS
+195 LYLVQEAGTEYAS
-208 VFKPSLINYDLNGN
+208 VFEPSLLHYDINGN

-234 NVNADTV
+234 NVNSYTV

-252 IYSDSVIQIDNKP
+252 VYSERVVQIDKKP
-265 AITITVQQN
+265 AITITVQEN
-274 ESVDVR
+274 DSVDVR
-280 DGNLTVTAKGTDFQK
+280 DGNLTVTARGTDGQR
-295 FNYIITLHQ
+295 FNRTITLHQ
-304 FGNSELPYITIDQG
+304 FGNSELPYISIDQG
-318 EDDDAFS
+318 EDDDAFT

-332 SCTVRFFSQNV
+332 SCVVRFFSQNV

-361 IALNRENRTI
+361 IAINRENRTI

-404 NAYFTVIIDPPA
+404 SAYFTVIIEPPA
-416 AYLSFSIWKTMNIE
+416 AYLSFPIWKTMNIE
-430 IPIVTPFYSIKKG
+430 IPIVTPFYTIKKG

-455 KTDSVRSINVNDII
+455 KTDLARSINVNDII
-469 EDYTSDSIDI
+469 EDYTSDGIDI

-511 VVADD
+511 VVTDD
-516 WSYSDRARTYFT
+516 WSYADRARTYFT

-535 LDSRQYFI
+535 LDSRQYFV
-543 FSVQNRYGDTLPSYS
+543 FSVQNRYSDTLPSYS

-569 ETGDYKVVSDES
+569 ESGDYKVVSDES

-592 KTIDITEMDNVDD
+592 KTIDITEMNNVDD

-658 NHYKRSYSKTIQN
+658 GHYKRSYRKTIQN

-720 TFKSNKHKPLS
+720 TYKSNKHKPLS

>member
-11 DITLSKQ
+11 DITLSRE

-37 YFQGVSGD
+37 YFKVVSGD

-87 QVQSYAI
+87 QEQSYVI

-105 IKIDGEVSK
+105 IKIDGKEST
-114 TDTVPGIKLYTI
+114 TDTIRNLSSLRGYQ
-126 ADITTKN
+126 ITTKN
-133 ITGLLQADVSGN
+133 ITAKLKTEVSAN
-145 FATLRWT
+145 FLTAFVK
-152 DEGDASAD
+152 DND
-160 YHLAIHLEKNTTTQ
+160 YLSLDIQQNATTQ
-174 ARNCTVK
+174 ARNCAIK
-181 VFGLNSN
+181 VYGLNSN

-195 LYLVQEAGTDYIS
+195 LYLVQEAGTEYAS
-208 VFKPSLINYDLNGN
+208 VFEPSLLHYDINGN

-234 NVNADTV
+234 NVNAYTV

-252 IYSDSVIQIDNKP
+252 VYSERVVQIDKKP
-265 AITITVQQN
+265 AITITVQEN
-274 ESVDVR
+274 DSVDVR
-280 DGNLTVTAKGTDFQK
+280 DGNLTVTARGTDGQR
-295 FNYIITLHQ
+295 FNRTITLHQ
-304 FGNSELPYITIDQG
+304 FGNSELPYISIDQG
-318 EDDDAFS
+318 EDDDAFT

-332 SCTVRFFSQNV
+332 SCVVRFFSQNV

-361 IALNRENRTI
+361 IAINRENRTI

-404 NAYFTVIIDPPA
+404 SAYFTVIIEPPA
-416 AYLSFSIWKTMNIE
+416 AYLSFPIWKTMNIE
-430 IPIVTPFYSIKKG
+430 IPIVTPFYTIKKG

-455 KTDSVRSINVNDII
+455 KTDLARSINVNDII
-469 EDYTSDSIDI
+469 EDYTSDGIDI

-511 VVADD
+511 VVTDD
-516 WSYSDRARTYFT
+516 WSYADRARTYFT

-535 LDSRQYFI
+535 LDSRQYFV
-543 FSVQNRYGDTLPSYS
+543 FSVQNRYSDTLPSYS

-569 ETGDYKVVSDES
+569 ESGDYKVVSDES

-592 KTIDITEMDNVDD
+592 KTIDITEMNNVDD

-658 NHYKRSYSKTIQN
+658 GHYKRSYRKTIQN
-671 KWTLKTNLLND
+671 KWILKTNLLND

-697 WLHNLETGKLYAV
+697 WLHNLETGRLYAV

-720 TFKSNKHKPLS
+720 TYKSNKHKPLS

>member
-11 DITLSKQ
+11 DITLSRE

-37 YFQGVSGD
+37 YFKVVSGD

-87 QVQSYAI
+87 QEQSYVI

-105 IKIDGEVSK
+105 IKIDGKEST
-114 TDTVPGIKLYTI
+114 TDTIRNLSSLRGYQ
-126 ADITTKN
+126 ITTKN
-133 ITGLLQADVSGN
+133 ITAKLKTEVSAN
-145 FATLRWT
+145 FLTAFVK
-152 DEGDASAD
+152 DND
-160 YHLAIHLEKNTTTQ
+160 YLSLDIQQNATTQ
-174 ARNCTVK
+174 ARNCAIK
-181 VFGLNSN
+181 VYGLNSN

-195 LYLVQEAGTDYIS
+195 LYLVQEAGTEYVS
-208 VFKPSLINYDLNGN
+208 VFEPSLLHYDINGN

-234 NVNADTV
+234 NVNAYTV

-252 IYSDSVIQIDNKP
+252 VYSERVVQIDNKP
-265 AITITVQQN
+265 AITITVQEN
-274 ESVDVR
+274 DSVDVR
-280 DGNLTVTAKGTDFQK
+280 DGNLTVTARGTDGQR
-295 FNYIITLHQ
+295 FNRTITLHQ
-304 FGNSELPYITIDQG
+304 FGNSELPYISIDQG
-318 EDDDAFS
+318 EDDDAFT

-332 SCTVRFFSQNV
+332 SCVVRFFSQNV

-404 NAYFTVIIDPPA
+404 SAYFTVIIEPPA
-416 AYLSFSIWKTMNIE
+416 AYLSFPIWKTMNIE
-430 IPIVTPFYSIKKG
+430 IPIVTPFYTIKKG

-455 KTDSVRSINVNDII
+455 KTDLARSINVNDII
-469 EDYTSDSIDI
+469 EDYTSDGIDI

-511 VVADD
+511 VVTDD
-516 WSYSDRARTYFT
+516 WSYADRARTYFT

-535 LDSRQYFI
+535 LDSRQYFV
-543 FSVQNRYGDTLPSYS
+543 FSVQNRYSDTLPSYS

-569 ETGDYKVVSDES
+569 ESGDYKVVSDES

-592 KTIDITEMDNVDD
+592 KTIDITEMNNVDD

-658 NHYKRSYSKTIQN
+658 GHYKRSYSKTIQN
-671 KWTLKTNLLND
+671 KWILKTNLLND

-720 TFKSNKHKPLS
+720 TFKSNKHKPVS

>member
-1 MARKIIINGE
+1 MSKIIINNQ
-11 DITLSKQ
+11 DITTSKA
-18 ISIKN
+18 ISLKN
-23 RTIASIEI
+23 RTIARVEI
-31 VDDAFL
+31 VDNAFL
-37 YFQGVSGD
+37 YFKSVTGD

-87 QVQSYAI
+87 QEQSYVI
-94 NVTVVSRDECF
+94 NVTVVSRDVCF
-105 IKIDGEVSK
+105 IKINNVNNA
-114 TDTVPGIKLYTI
+114 TDTVSGSGVEKLYTI
-126 ADITTKN
+126 TTQN
-133 ITGLLQADVSGN
+133 ITGALKADVSGN
-145 FATLRWT
+145 FATVEIDTGTL
-152 DEGDASAD
+152 SVNVQ
-160 YHLAIHLEKNTTTQ
+160 KNTT
-174 ARNCTVK
+174 ANERNCTVK
-181 VFGLNSN
+181 VYGVNSN

-195 LYLVQEAGTDYIS
+195 LYIVQKAGTEYVS
-208 VFKPSLINYDLNGN
+208 VFEPALYHYDLSGN
-222 EASILIDPVTVQ
+222 EQSIIIDPVTVK
-234 NVNADTV
+234 NVKASTV

-252 IYSDSVIQIDNKP
+252 VYSDSVIQNDNKP
-265 AITITVQQN
+265 AITINVDAN
-274 ESVDVR
+274 DSVNVR
-280 DGNLTVTAKGTDFQK
+280 DGRLEVKATGDDGQVFDLF
-295 FNYIITLHQ
+295 ITLHQ
-304 FGNSELPYITIDQG
+304 FGNSELPYISIDNG
-318 EDDDAFS
+318 EDDDAFT

-349 LIYDDYFNEYID
+349 LIYDEYFNEYVD
-361 IALNRENRTI
+361 INLNRDTRVI
-371 TITSKYDN
+371 TITSKYTN
-379 RQPEGITIDF
+379 RQAEGITIDF

-404 NAYFTVIIDPPA
+404 SAYFTVIIDPPA
-416 AYLSFSIWKTMNIE
+416 AYISFPIWKTMNIE

-443 DDLIFSGKVYAQ
+443 DDLIFSGKIYAK
-455 KTDSVRSINVNDII
+455 KTDSYRNINVNDII
-469 EDYTSDSIDI
+469 EDYTSNSIDI

-511 VVADD
+511 VVTDD
-516 WSYSDRARTYFT
+516 WSYNDRARTYFT
-528 SDPICYT
+528 SNPISYT

-543 FSVQNRYGDTLPSYS
+543 FSVQNRYRDTLPSYS
-558 YQTDLVSVDGV
+558 YQTDTMSVDGV
-569 ETGDYKVVSDES
+569 ESGDYKVVSDES
-581 YTQIIKDISNL
+581 YTQLIKDISNL
-592 KTIDITEMDNVDD
+592 KTIDITEMNNVDD

-633 LNPTSQLSASITDNT
+633 LNPTSQLSASITDST
-648 LTTDYDTTVL
+648 LTTDYDTTTL

-710 NPVDKTFTEK
+710 NPTDKTFTEK
-720 TFKSNKHKPLS
+720 TFKSNKNKPIS

>member
-11 DITLSKQ
+11 DITTSKQ

-37 YFQGVSGD
+37 YFKSVSGD
-45 LVSQYFIKENTQGVG
+45 LVSQYFIKENNQSIG
-60 GKADVQLKDVS
+60 GKADVQLKDVQ

-87 QVQSYAI
+87 QEQSYVI

-105 IKIDGEVSK
+105 IKIDGKITLVS
-114 TDTVPGIKLYTI
+114 TVPGIRHEHLYTI
-126 ADITTKN
+126 ETHN
-133 ITGLLQADVSGN
+133 IIEDLQTEVSGN
-145 FATLRWT
+145 FVNSVTFKNGYQL
-152 DEGDASAD
+152 S
-160 YHLAIHLEKNTTTQ
+160 LIIEKNTTTQ
-174 ARNCTVK
+174 SRNCTVK
-181 VFGLNSN
+181 VFGVNSN
-188 GDTSYAY
+188 GDTTYAY
-195 LYLVQEAGTDYIS
+195 LYIVQEAGEEYTSI
-208 VFKPSLINYDLNGN
+208 FEPSLLHYDLNGN

-234 NVNADTV
+234 NLNADTV

-265 AITITVQQN
+265 AITITVQAN
-274 ESVDVR
+274 DSVDVR
-280 DGNLTVTAKGTDFQK
+280 DGNLTVTATGTDFQK
-295 FNYIITLHQ
+295 FNYTIKLHQ
-304 FGNSELPYITIDQG
+304 FGNSELPYIFIDQG
-318 EDDDAFS
+318 EDDDAFK

-332 SCTVRFFSQNV
+332 SCVVRFFSQNV

-361 IALNRENRTI
+361 IALNRDTRTI

-404 NAYFTVIIDPPA
+404 SAYFTVIIDPPA
-416 AYLSFSIWKTMNIE
+416 AYLSFPIWKTMNIE

-455 KTDSVRSINVNDII
+455 KTDLVRSINVNDII
-469 EDYTSDSIDI
+469 EDYTSDGIDI

-494 TLATGVNETEM
+494 TISTGANETEM

-511 VVADD
+511 VVTDD
-516 WSYSDRARTYFT
+516 WSYADRARTYFT

-535 LDSRQYFI
+535 LDSRQYFV
-543 FSVQNRYGDTLPSYS
+543 FSVQNRYSDTLPSYS

-592 KTIDITEMDNVDD
+592 KTIDITEMNNVDD

-648 LTTDYDTTVL
+648 LTTDYDTTVI

-671 KWTLKTNLLND
+671 KWALKTNLLND

-697 WLHNLETGKLYAV
+697 WLHNLETGRLYAV

>member
-11 DITLSKQ
+11 DITLSRE

-37 YFQGVSGD
+37 YFKVVSGD

-87 QVQSYAI
+87 QEQSYVI

-105 IKIDGEVSK
+105 IKIDGKEST
-114 TDTVPGIKLYTI
+114 TDTIRNLSSLRGYQ
-126 ADITTKN
+126 ITTKN
-133 ITGLLQADVSGN
+133 ITAKLKTEVSAN
-145 FATLRWT
+145 FLTAFVK
-152 DEGDASAD
+152 DND
-160 YHLAIHLEKNTTTQ
+160 YLSLDIQQNATTQ
-174 ARNCTVK
+174 ARNCAIK
-181 VFGLNSN
+181 VYGLNSN

-195 LYLVQEAGTDYIS
+195 LYLVQEAGTEYAS
-208 VFKPSLINYDLNGN
+208 VFEPSLLHYDINGN

-234 NVNADTV
+234 NVNAYTV

-252 IYSDSVIQIDNKP
+252 VYSERVVQIDKKP
-265 AITITVQQN
+265 AITITVQEN
-274 ESVDVR
+274 DSVDVR
-280 DGNLTVTAKGTDFQK
+280 DGNLTVTARGTDGQR
-295 FNYIITLHQ
+295 FNRTITLHQ
-304 FGNSELPYITIDQG
+304 FGNSELPYISIDQG
-318 EDDDAFS
+318 EDDDAFI

-332 SCTVRFFSQNV
+332 SCVVRFFSQNV

-404 NAYFTVIIDPPA
+404 SAYFTVIIEPPA
-416 AYLSFSIWKTMNIE
+416 AYLSFPIWKTMNIE
-430 IPIVTPFYSIKKG
+430 IPIVTPFYTIKKG

-455 KTDSVRSINVNDII
+455 KTDLARSINVNDII
-469 EDYTSDSIDI
+469 EDYTSDGIDI

-511 VVADD
+511 VVTDD
-516 WSYSDRARTYFT
+516 WSYADRARTYFT

-535 LDSRQYFI
+535 LDSRQYFV
-543 FSVQNRYGDTLPSYS
+543 FSVQNRYSDTLPSYS

-569 ETGDYKVVSDES
+569 ESGDYKVVSDES

-592 KTIDITEMDNVDD
+592 KTIDITEMNNVDD

-658 NHYKRSYSKTIQN
+658 GHYKRSYRKTIQN

>member
-11 DITLSKQ
+11 DITLSKA

-45 LVSQYFIKENTQGVG
+45 LVSQYFITENNQGVG
-60 GKADVQLKDVS
+60 GKADCQLKDVQ

-78 VKYAVSDDR
+78 VKYSVSDDR
-87 QVQSYAI
+87 QEQSYVI
-94 NVTVVSRDECF
+94 NVTVVSRDECY
-105 IKIDGEVSK
+105 IELTKS
-114 TDTVPGIKLYTI
+114 TDTVPSLPQRHNYL
-126 ADITTKN
+126 ITKKN
-133 ITGLLQADVSGN
+133 ITGALQTEVSGN
-145 FATLRWT
+145 FVTASFTSS
-152 DEGDASAD
+152 GDYEFLTVD
-160 YHLAIHLEKNTTTQ
+160 TQ
-174 ARNCTVK
+174 ENKTALARNCTIK
-181 VFGLNSN
+181 IFGLNTN

-195 LYLVQEAGTDYIS
+195 LYLVQEAGTEYIS
-208 VFKPSLINYDLNGN
+208 VFEPSLLHYDINGN
-222 EASILIDPVTVQ
+222 EASIFIDPVTVQ

-241 SVTSDVSWASG
+241 RVTSDVSWASG
-252 IYSDSVIQIDNKP
+252 IYSDSVTAIGDKP
-265 AITITVQQN
+265 AITITVQAN
-274 ESVDVR
+274 DSVEVR

-295 FNYIITLHQ
+295 FNYTITLHQ

-416 AYLSFSIWKTMNIE
+416 AYLSFPIWKTMNIE

-455 KTDSVRSINVNDII
+455 KTDSVRSVNVNDII

-516 WSYSDRARTYFT
+516 WSYSDRDRTYFT

-558 YQTDLVSVDGV
+558 YQTDTMSVDGV

-592 KTIDITEMDNVDD
+592 KTIDITEMNNVDD

-697 WLHNLETGKLYAV
+697 WLHNLETGRLYAV

-720 TFKSNKHKPLS
+720 TFKSNKHKPIS

>member
-11 DITLSKQ
+11 DVTVSKQ

-37 YFQGVSGD
+37 FFKGVSGD

-60 GKADVQLKDVS
+60 GKADVQLKDVQ

-87 QVQSYAI
+87 QEQSYAI
-94 NVTVVSRDECF
+94 NVTVVSRDECY

-114 TDTVPGIKLYTI
+114 TKTVPGIKLYTV

-133 ITGLLQADVSGN
+133 ITGILQAEVSGN

-174 ARNCTVK
+174 ARSCTVK
-181 VFGLNSN
+181 VYGLNSN

-195 LYLVQEAGTDYIS
+195 LYLVQEAGTEYVS
-208 VFKPSLINYDLNGN
+208 VFKLSLLHYDLNGN

-234 NVNADTV
+234 NVNTDTV

-252 IYSDSVIQIDNKP
+252 VYSDSVTAIGDKP

-274 ESVDVR
+274 DGVDVR
-280 DGNLTVTAKGTDFQK
+280 DGNLTVTARGTDGQR

-332 SCTVRFFSQNV
+332 SCVVRFFSQNV

-416 AYLSFSIWKTMNIE
+416 AYLSFPIWKTMNIE

-443 DDLIFSGKVYAQ
+443 DDLIFSGKIYAQ

-516 WSYSDRARTYFT
+516 WSYNDRSRTYFT

-592 KTIDITEMDNVDD
+592 KSIDITEMNNVDD

-710 NPVDKTFTEK
+710 NPVDKTFIEK

>member
-37 YFQGVSGD
+37 YFHGVSGD

-60 GKADVQLKDVS
+60 GKADVQLKDVQ

-87 QVQSYAI
+87 QEQSYVV

-114 TDTVPGIKLYTI
+114 TDIVTDYGVQKIYQL
-126 ADITTKN
+126 TTQN
-133 ITGLLQADVSGN
+133 ITGELKGEASGN
-145 FATLRWT
+145 FVKRLFVNG
-152 DEGDASAD
+152 E
-160 YHLAIHLEKNTTTQ
+160 EKRMTIVLNRNTTPQ

-181 VFGLNSN
+181 VYALNSN

-195 LYLVQEAGTDYIS
+195 LYIVQQAGTDYIS
-208 VFKPSLINYDLNGN
+208 FFEPSLLHYDLNGN
-222 EASILIDPVTVQ
+222 DASILIDPVTVQ

-274 ESVDVR
+274 ERVDVR
-280 DGNLTVTAKGTDFQK
+280 DGNLTVKATGTDGQK
-295 FNYIITLHQ
+295 FNRTITLHQ
-304 FGNSELPYITIDQG
+304 FGNSELPYISIDQG

-332 SCTVRFFSQNV
+332 SCVVRFFSQNV

-349 LIYDDYFNEYID
+349 LIYDNYFNEYID
-361 IALNRENRTI
+361 IALNRDTRTI

-416 AYLSFSIWKTMNIE
+416 AYLSFPIWKTMNVE

-516 WSYSDRARTYFT
+516 WSYSDRNRTYFT

-543 FSVQNRYGDTLPSYS
+543 FSVQNRYGDTLPSCS
-558 YQTDLVSVDGV
+558 YQTDTMSVDGV

-592 KTIDITEMDNVDD
+592 KTIDITEMNNVDD

-697 WLHNLETGKLYAV
+697 WLHNLETGRLYAV

>member
-37 YFQGVSGD
+37 YFKSVSGD
-45 LVSQYFIKENTQGVG
+45 LVSQYFIKENNQSIG
-60 GKADVQLKDVS
+60 GKADVQLKDVQ

-87 QVQSYAI
+87 QEQSYVV

-114 TDTVPGIKLYTI
+114 SDTVPGDEVQRVYTI
-126 ADITTKN
+126 TKQN
-133 ITGLLQADVSGN
+133 ITGILKVAISGN
-145 FATLRWT
+145 FFKGVILIR
-152 DEGDASAD
+152 DETG
-160 YHLAIHLEKNTTTQ
+160 LKVRLKKNTTTQ
-174 ARNCTVK
+174 ARSCTVK
-181 VFGLNSN
+181 IYGVNSN

-195 LYLVQEAGTDYIS
+195 LYLVQEAGEEYTSI
-208 VFKPSLINYDLNGN
+208 FEPSLLHYDLNGN

-241 SVTSDVSWASG
+241 SVGSDVSWASG

-265 AITITVQQN
+265 AITITVQEN
-274 ESVDVR
+274 DSVNVR
-280 DGNLTVTAKGTDFQK
+280 DGNLTVTATGTDGQK
-295 FNYIITLHQ
+295 FKYTITLHQ
-304 FGNSELPYITIDQG
+304 FGNSELPYISIDQG
-318 EDDDAFS
+318 EDDDAFK

-332 SCTVRFFSQNV
+332 SCVVRFFSQNV

-349 LIYDDYFNEYID
+349 LIYDNYFKEYID
-361 IALNRENRTI
+361 IDLNRENRTI

-404 NAYFTVIIDPPA
+404 SAYFTVIIDPPA
-416 AYLSFSIWKTMNIE
+416 AYISFPIWKTMNIE

-455 KTDSVRSINVNDII
+455 KTDLVRSINVNDII
-469 EDYTSDSIDI
+469 EDYTSDFLDI

-511 VVADD
+511 VVTDD
-516 WSYSDRARTYFT
+516 WSYSDRVRTYFT

-535 LDSRQYFI
+535 LDRRQYFI
-543 FSVQNRYGDTLPSYS
+543 FSVQNRYSDTLPSYS
-558 YQTDLVSVDGV
+558 YQTDTMSVDGV

-592 KTIDITEMDNVDD
+592 KTIDITEMNNVDD

>member
-1 MARKIIINGE
+1 MARKIIINGQ
-11 DITLSKQ
+11 DVTVSKQ

-37 YFQGVSGD
+37 YFKSVSGD
-45 LVSQYFIKENTQGVG
+45 LVSQYFIKENTQGIG

-87 QVQSYAI
+87 QEQSYAI

-105 IKIDGEVSK
+105 IELIRS
-114 TDTVPGIKLYTI
+114 TDTVSSLPQRYNYL
-126 ADITTKN
+126 ITKKN
-133 ITGLLQADVSGN
+133 ITGELKTEVSGN
-145 FATLRWT
+145 FVT
-152 DEGDASAD
+152 ASFTSSGEYEFLTVD
-160 YHLAIHLEKNTTTQ
+160 IQENKTTV
-174 ARNCTVK
+174 ARNCTIK

-195 LYLVQEAGTDYIS
+195 LYLVQEAGTEYVS
-208 VFKPSLINYDLNGN
+208 VFQPSLLHYDLNGN
-222 EASILIDPVTVQ
+222 EASIIIDPVTVQ
-234 NVNADTV
+234 NITP
-241 SVTSDVSWASG
+241 STIRVTSDVSWASG
-252 IYSDSVIQIDNKP
+252 VYSNSVTAIGDKP
-265 AITITVQQN
+265 AITITVQAN
-274 ESVDVR
+274 DSVNVR
-280 DGNLTVTAKGTDFQK
+280 DGNLTVKARGTDNQK
-295 FNYIITLHQ
+295 FNLTITLHQ
-304 FGNSELPYITIDQG
+304 FGNSELPYISIDQG

-332 SCTVRFFSQNV
+332 SCVVRFFSQNV

-349 LIYDDYFNEYID
+349 LIYDNYFNEYID

-416 AYLSFSIWKTMNIE
+416 AYLTFPIWKTMNIE

-494 TLATGVNETEM
+494 TLANGVNETEM

-511 VVADD
+511 VVTDD
-516 WSYSDRARTYFT
+516 WSYADRARTYFT

-558 YQTDLVSVDGV
+558 YQTDTMSVDGV

-592 KTIDITEMDNVDD
+592 KTIDITEMNNVDD

>member
-1 MARKIIINGE
+1 MSKIIINGQ
-11 DITLSKQ
+11 DVTVSKA

-37 YFQGVSGD
+37 YFKSVSGD
-45 LVSQYFIKENTQGVG
+45 LVSQYFIKENNQSIG
-60 GKADVQLKDVS
+60 GKADVQIKDVQ

-87 QVQSYAI
+87 QEQSYVI

-105 IKIDGEVSK
+105 IELIRS
-114 TDTVPGIKLYTI
+114 TDNVPSTPQRYNYL
-126 ADITTKN
+126 ITKKN
-133 ITGLLQADVSGN
+133 ITGALNTEVSGN
-145 FATLRWT
+145 FATASIT
-152 DEGDASAD
+152 SKDEYEFLSV
-160 YHLAIHLEKNTTTQ
+160 YVQENKTTL
-174 ARNCTVK
+174 ARNCTIK
-181 VFGLNSN
+181 VYGLNTN

-195 LYLVQEAGTDYIS
+195 LYLVQEAGTEYVS
-208 VFKPSLINYDLNGN
+208 VFEPSLLHYDINGN
-222 EASILIDPVTVQ
+222 EASILIDHVTLQ
-234 NVNADTV
+234 NVNTKTV
-241 SVTSDVSWASG
+241 RVTSDVSWASG
-252 IYSDSVIQIDNKP
+252 VYSDSVTAIGDKP
-265 AITITVQQN
+265 AITITVQAN
-274 ESVDVR
+274 DSVNVR
-280 DGNLTVTAKGTDFQK
+280 DGNITVTARGTDEQK
-295 FNYIITLHQ
+295 FNRTITLHQ
-304 FGNSELPYITIDQG
+304 FGNSELPYISIDQG

-349 LIYDDYFNEYID
+349 LIYDNYFNEYID
-361 IALNRENRTI
+361 IALNRDTKTI

-404 NAYFTVIIDPPA
+404 SAYFTVIIDPPA
-416 AYLSFSIWKTMNIE
+416 AYLSFPIWKTMNIE

-469 EDYTSDSIDI
+469 EDYTSDGIDI

-494 TLATGVNETEM
+494 TLANGVNETEM

-511 VVADD
+511 VVTDD
-516 WSYSDRARTYFT
+516 WSYADRARTYFT
-528 SDPICYT
+528 SDPISYT

-558 YQTDLVSVDGV
+558 YQTDTMSVDGV

-592 KTIDITEMDNVDD
+592 KTIDITEINNVDD

-648 LTTDYDTTVL
+648 LTTDYDTTVI

-697 WLHNLETGKLYAV
+697 WLHNLETGRLYAV

>member
-1 MARKIIINGE
+1 MSRKIYINGE
-11 DITLSKQ
+11 DVTVSKHV
-18 ISIKN
+18 SIKN
-23 RTIASIEI
+23 QTIATIQL

-37 YFQGVSGD
+37 FIKSVSGD

-60 GKADVQLKDVS
+60 GKADVQLKNIQ

-87 QVQSYAI
+87 QEQSYVI

-114 TDTVPGIKLYTI
+114 TDTVPGIKITRI
-126 ADITTKN
+126 VGITTRN
-133 ITGLLQADVSGN
+133 ITSQLQTEVSGN
-145 FATLRWT
+145 FATVRWT
-152 DEGDASAD
+152 DEGDPNVN
-160 YHLAIHLEKNTTTQ
+160 YRLAIDVQKNTTTQ

-181 VFGLNSN
+181 LFGLNSN

-208 VFKPSLINYDLNGN
+208 VFKPSLLHYDLNGN

-234 NVNADTV
+234 NVDADTV
-241 SVTSDVSWASG
+241 SVTSNVSWASG
-252 IYSDSVIQIDNKP
+252 IYSDSVVQIDDRP
-265 AITITVQQN
+265 GITITVQQN

-280 DGNLTVTAKGTDFQK
+280 DGSITVTAKGTDFQK
-295 FNYIITLHQ
+295 FNYTITLHQ
-304 FGNSELPYITIDQG
+304 FGNSELPYIFIDQG

-416 AYLSFSIWKTMNIE
+416 AYLSFPIWKTMNVE

-494 TLATGVNETEM
+494 TLATGTNETEM

-516 WSYSDRARTYFT
+516 WSYADRARTYFT

-543 FSVQNRYGDTLPSYS
+543 FSVQNKYGDTLPSYS
-558 YQTDLVSVDGV
+558 YQTDTMSVDGV

-581 YTQIIKDISNL
+581 YTQIIKDISNI
-592 KTIDITEMDNVDD
+592 KTIDITEMNNVDD

-648 LTTDYDTTVL
+648 LTTDYDTTVI

-697 WLHNLETGKLYAV
+697 WLHNLETGRLYAV

>member
-11 DITLSKQ
+11 DITLSRE

-37 YFQGVSGD
+37 YFKVVSGD

-87 QVQSYAI
+87 QEQSYVI

-105 IKIDGEVSK
+105 IKIDGKEST
-114 TDTVPGIKLYTI
+114 TDTIRNLSSLRGYQ
-126 ADITTKN
+126 ITTKN
-133 ITGLLQADVSGN
+133 ITAKLKTEVSAN
-145 FATLRWT
+145 FLTAFVK
-152 DEGDASAD
+152 DND
-160 YHLAIHLEKNTTTQ
+160 YLSLDIQQNATTQ
-174 ARNCTVK
+174 ARNCAIK
-181 VFGLNSN
+181 VYGLNSN

-195 LYLVQEAGTDYIS
+195 LYLVQEAGTEYFS
-208 VFKPSLINYDLNGN
+208 VFEPSLLHYDINGN

-234 NVNADTV
+234 NVERYNV

-252 IYSDSVIQIDNKP
+252 VYSERVVQIDKKP
-265 AITITVQQN
+265 AITITVQEN
-274 ESVDVR
+274 DSVDVR
-280 DGNLTVTAKGTDFQK
+280 DGNLTVTARGTDGQRY
-295 FNYIITLHQ
+295 NRTITLHQ
-304 FGNSELPYITIDQG
+304 FGNSELPYISIDQG
-318 EDDDAFS
+318 EDDDAFT

-332 SCTVRFFSQNV
+332 SCVVRFFSQNV

-404 NAYFTVIIDPPA
+404 SAYFTVIIEPPA
-416 AYLSFSIWKTMNIE
+416 AYLSFPIWKTMNIE
-430 IPIVTPFYSIKKG
+430 IPIVTPFYTIKKG

-455 KTDSVRSINVNDII
+455 KTDLVRSINVNDII
-469 EDYTSDSIDI
+469 EDYTSDGIDI

-511 VVADD
+511 VVTDD
-516 WSYSDRARTYFT
+516 WSYADRARTYFT

-535 LDSRQYFI
+535 LDSRQYFV
-543 FSVQNRYGDTLPSYS
+543 FSVQNRYSDTLPSYS

-569 ETGDYKVVSDES
+569 ESGDYKVVSDES

-592 KTIDITEMDNVDD
+592 KTIDITEMNNVDD

-658 NHYKRSYSKTIQN
+658 GHYKRSYRKTIQN

-720 TFKSNKHKPLS
+720 TYKSNKHKPVS

>member
-11 DITLSKQ
+11 DITLSKA

-60 GKADVQLKDVS
+60 GKADVQLKDVQ
-71 LGKHTMV
+71 LGKHTMI

-87 QVQSYAI
+87 QEQSYAI

-114 TDTVPGIKLYTI
+114 TDIVTDYAVQKIYQL
-126 ADITTKN
+126 TTQN
-133 ITGLLQADVSGN
+133 ITGELKGEASGN
-145 FATLRWT
+145 FVKRLFVN
-152 DEGDASAD
+152 DK
-160 YHLAIHLEKNTTTQ
+160 EKRMTIVLDRNTTPQ

-181 VFGLNSN
+181 IYAINSN
-188 GDTSYAY
+188 GDTTYAY
-195 LYLVQEAGTDYIS
+195 LYIVQQAGTDYIS
-208 VFKPSLINYDLNGN
+208 VFEPSLLHYDLNGN
-222 EASILIDPVTVQ
+222 EQSILIDPVTVQ
-234 NVNADTV
+234 NIKADTV

-252 IYSDSVIQIDNKP
+252 VYSDSVTAIGDKP
-265 AITITVQQN
+265 AITITVQAN
-274 ESVDVR
+274 DSVNVR
-280 DGNLTVTAKGTDFQK
+280 DGNITVKAMGTDVQK
-295 FNYIITLHQ
+295 FNYTITLHQ

-332 SCTVRFFSQNV
+332 SCVVRFFSQNV

-349 LIYDDYFNEYID
+349 LIYDNYFNEYID
-361 IALNRENRTI
+361 IALNRDTKTI

-416 AYLSFSIWKTMNIE
+416 AYLSFPIWKTMNIE

-455 KTDSVRSINVNDII
+455 KTDSVRSVNVNDII

-494 TLATGVNETEM
+494 TIANGVNETEM

-592 KTIDITEMDNVDD
+592 KTIDITEMNNVDD

-697 WLHNLETGKLYAV
+697 WLHNLETGRLYAV

>member
-1 MARKIIINGE
+1 MSKIIVNNQ

-37 YFQGVSGD
+37 YFKGVSGD

-87 QVQSYAI
+87 QEQSYAI
-94 NVTVVSRDECF
+94 NVTVVSRDECY
-105 IKIDGEVSK
+105 IKLIRS
-114 TDTVPGIKLYTI
+114 TDTVVSLPQQYNYL
-126 ADITTKN
+126 ITKKN
-133 ITGLLQADVSGN
+133 ITGELKTDVSGN
-145 FATLRWT
+145 FVTASFTSSGDDEFLTVDIQENKTTL
-152 DEGDASAD
+152 
-160 YHLAIHLEKNTTTQ
+160 
-174 ARNCTVK
+174 ARNCTIK
-181 VFGLNSN
+181 VFGLNTN

-195 LYLVQEAGTDYIS
+195 LYIVQQAGTEYVS
-208 VFKPSLINYDLNGN
+208 VFEPSLLHYDLGGN
-222 EASILIDPVTVQ
+222 EASILIDPVTLQ
-234 NVNADTV
+234 NVNTKTV
-241 SVTSDVSWASG
+241 RVTSDVSWASG
-252 IYSDSVIQIDNKP
+252 VYSDSVTAIGDKP
-265 AITITVQQN
+265 AITITVQAN
-274 ESVDVR
+274 DSVNVR
-280 DGNLTVTAKGTDFQK
+280 DGNLTVKARGTDDQK
-295 FNYIITLHQ
+295 FNHTITLHQ
-304 FGNSELPYITIDQG
+304 FGNSELPYISIDQG
-318 EDDDAFS
+318 EDDDAFGV
-325 IGNRKGD
+325 GNRKGD

-349 LIYDDYFNEYID
+349 LVYDDYFNEYID
-361 IALNRENRTI
+361 IALNRDTRTI

-379 RQPEGITIDF
+379 RQPEGVTIDF

-404 NAYFTVIIDPPA
+404 SAYFTVIIDPPA
-416 AYLSFSIWKTMNIE
+416 AYLSFPIWKTMSIE
-430 IPIVTPFYSIKKG
+430 IPIVTPFYTIKKG

-469 EDYTSDSIDI
+469 EDYTSDGLDI

-494 TLATGVNETEM
+494 TIATGVNETEM

-516 WSYSDRARTYFT
+516 WSYADRARTYFT

-535 LDSRQYFI
+535 LDSRQYFV

-569 ETGDYKVVSDES
+569 ESGDYKVVSDES
-581 YTQIIKDISNL
+581 YTQIIKDISNI
-592 KTIDITEMDNVDD
+592 KTIDITEMNNVDD

-720 TFKSNKHKPLS
+720 TFKSNKHKPIS

>member
-1 MARKIIINGE
+1 MSKIIINGQ
-11 DITLSKQ
+11 DVTVSKA

-23 RTIASIEI
+23 HTIASIEI

-37 YFQGVSGD
+37 YFQSVSGD
-45 LVSQYFIKENTQGVG
+45 LVSQYFIKENNQSIG
-60 GKADVQLKDVS
+60 GKADVQLKDVQ

-87 QVQSYAI
+87 QEQSYAI
-94 NVTVVSRDECF
+94 NVTVVSRDECY

-114 TDTVPGIKLYTI
+114 TDIVTDYAVQKIYQL
-126 ADITTKN
+126 TTQN
-133 ITGLLQADVSGN
+133 ITGELKGEASGN
-145 FATLRWT
+145 FVKRLFVN
-152 DEGDASAD
+152 DK
-160 YHLAIHLEKNTTTQ
+160 EKRMTIVLDRNTTPQ

-181 VFGLNSN
+181 VYAINSN
-188 GDTSYAY
+188 GDTTYAY
-195 LYLVQEAGTDYIS
+195 LYIVQQAGTDYIS
-208 VFKPSLINYDLNGN
+208 VFEPSLLHYDLNGN
-222 EASILIDPVTVQ
+222 EASIFIDPVTVQ

-252 IYSDSVIQIDNKP
+252 IYSDSVTAIGDKP
-265 AITITVQQN
+265 AITITVQAN
-274 ESVDVR
+274 DSVNVR
-280 DGNLTVTAKGTDFQK
+280 DGNLTVTATGTDFQK
-295 FNYIITLHQ
+295 FNYTITLHQ

-361 IALNRENRTI
+361 IDLNRDTRTI
-371 TITSKYDN
+371 KITSKYDN

-416 AYLSFSIWKTMNIE
+416 AYLSFPIWKTMNIE

-455 KTDSVRSINVNDII
+455 KTDSVRSVNVNDII

-558 YQTDLVSVDGV
+558 YQTDTMSVDGV
-569 ETGDYKVVSDES
+569 ESGDYKVVSDES

-592 KTIDITEMDNVDD
+592 KTIDITEMNNVDD

-671 KWTLKTNLLND
+671 KWALKTNLLND

>member
-11 DITLSKQ
+11 DITLSKA

-60 GKADVQLKDVS
+60 GKADVQLKDVA

-87 QVQSYAI
+87 QEQSYAI
-94 NVTVVSRDECF
+94 NVTVVSRDECYIEL
-105 IKIDGEVSK
+105 IKS
-114 TDTVPGIKLYTI
+114 TDTVPSLPQRHNYL
-126 ADITTKN
+126 ITKQN
-133 ITGLLQADVSGN
+133 ITGELKTEVSGN
-145 FATLRWT
+145 FVT
-152 DEGDASAD
+152 ASFTSSGEYEFLTVD
-160 YHLAIHLEKNTTTQ
+160 TQ
-174 ARNCTVK
+174 ENKTSLARNCTIK
-181 VFGLNSN
+181 VYGLNSN

-195 LYLVQEAGTDYIS
+195 LYLVQEAGTEYVS
-208 VFKPSLINYDLNGN
+208 VFEPYLLHYDINGN
-222 EASILIDPVTVQ
+222 EQSILIDPVTLQ
-234 NVNADTV
+234 NVNTKTV

-252 IYSDSVIQIDNKP
+252 VYSDSVTAIGDKP
-265 AITITVQQN
+265 AITITVQAN
-274 ESVDVR
+274 DSVNVR
-280 DGNLTVTAKGTDFQK
+280 DGNLTVKARGTDGQR
-295 FNYIITLHQ
+295 FNRTITLHQ
-304 FGNSELPYITIDQG
+304 FGNSELPYISIDQG

-332 SCTVRFFSQNV
+332 SCVVRFFSQNV

-349 LIYDDYFNEYID
+349 LIYDNYFNEYID
-361 IALNRENRTI
+361 IALNRDTKTI

-389 VLQGQSTKPQYSDIV
+389 ILQGQSTKPQYSDIV

-516 WSYSDRARTYFT
+516 WSYADRARTYFT

-558 YQTDLVSVDGV
+558 YQTDTMSVDGV
-569 ETGDYKVVSDES
+569 ESGDYKVVSDES

-592 KTIDITEMDNVDD
+592 KTIDITEMNNVDD

-697 WLHNLETGKLYAV
+697 WLHNLETGRLYAV

>member
-11 DITLSKQ
+11 DITTSKQ

-37 YFQGVSGD
+37 FFKSVSGD
-45 LVSQYFIKENTQGVG
+45 LVSQYFIKENNQSIG
-60 GKADVQLKDVS
+60 GKADVQLKDVQ

-87 QVQSYAI
+87 QEQSYAI

-114 TDTVPGIKLYTI
+114 TDTVPGDEVQRYY
-126 ADITTKN
+126 DITKQN
-133 ITGLLQADVSGN
+133 ITGILHVAISGN
-145 FATLRWT
+145 FFKSSLLISDDTRLKVR
-152 DEGDASAD
+152 
-160 YHLAIHLEKNTTTQ
+160 LKKNTTNQ
-174 ARNCTVK
+174 ARSCTVK
-181 VFGLNSN
+181 VYGVNSN

-195 LYLVQEAGTDYIS
+195 LYLVQEAGTEYVS
-208 VFKPSLINYDLNGN
+208 VFKPSLTHYDLNGN
-222 EASILIDPVTVQ
+222 EASILVDPVTVQ

-241 SVTSDVSWASG
+241 SVTSDASWASG
-252 IYSDSVIQIDNKP
+252 VYSERVTAIGDKP
-265 AITITVQQN
+265 AITITVQAN
-274 ESVDVR
+274 DSVYVR
-280 DGNLTVTAKGTDFQK
+280 DGNLTVTATGTDGQK
-295 FNYIITLHQ
+295 FKYTITLHQ
-304 FGNSELPYITIDQG
+304 FSNSELPYIAIDQG

-349 LIYDDYFNEYID
+349 LIYDNYFNEYID
-361 IALNRENRTI
+361 IDLNRDTRTI
-371 TITSKYDN
+371 KITSKYAN

-404 NAYFTVIIDPPA
+404 SAYFTVIIDPPA
-416 AYLSFSIWKTMNIE
+416 AYISFPIWKTMNIE

-469 EDYTSDSIDI
+469 EDYTSDGIDI

-494 TLATGVNETEM
+494 TLANGVNETEM

-511 VVADD
+511 VVTDD
-516 WSYSDRARTYFT
+516 WSYADRARTYFT

-558 YQTDLVSVDGV
+558 YQTDTMSVDGV

-592 KTIDITEMDNVDD
+592 KTIDITEINNVDD

-658 NHYKRSYSKTIQN
+658 NHYKRSYSKKIQN

-697 WLHNLETGKLYAV
+697 WLHNLETGRLYAV

>member
-1 MARKIIINGE
+1 MERKIIINGE
-11 DITLSKQ
+11 DITLSKA

-45 LVSQYFIKENTQGVG
+45 LVSQYFIKENNQSIG
-60 GKADVQLKDVS
+60 GKADVQLKDVQ

-87 QVQSYAI
+87 QEQSYTI

-105 IKIDGEVSK
+105 IELIKS
-114 TDTVPGIKLYTI
+114 TDTVSSLPQRYNYL
-126 ADITTKN
+126 ITKKN
-133 ITGLLQADVSGN
+133 ITGALNTEVSGN
-145 FATLRWT
+145 FVTASFTSSGDYEFLTVDVQENKTTL
-152 DEGDASAD
+152 
-160 YHLAIHLEKNTTTQ
+160 
-174 ARNCTVK
+174 ARNCTIK
-181 VFGLNSN
+181 VFGLNTN

-195 LYLVQEAGTDYIS
+195 LYLVQEAGTEYVS
-208 VFKPSLINYDLNGN
+208 VFEPSLLHYDLNGN
-222 EASILIDPVTVQ
+222 EQSILIDPVTLQ
-234 NVNADTV
+234 NVNTKTV
-241 SVTSDVSWASG
+241 RVTSDVSWASG
-252 IYSDSVIQIDNKP
+252 VYSDSVTAIGDKP
-265 AITITVQQN
+265 AITITVQAN
-274 ESVDVR
+274 DSVNVR
-280 DGNLTVTAKGTDFQK
+280 DGNLTVKARGTDEQR
-295 FNYIITLHQ
+295 FNRTITLHQ
-304 FGNSELPYITIDQG
+304 FGNSELPYISIDQG

-332 SCTVRFFSQNV
+332 SCVVRFFSQNV

-361 IALNRENRTI
+361 ISINRDTRTI
-371 TITSKYDN
+371 TITSKYNN

-404 NAYFTVIIDPPA
+404 SAYFTVIIDPPA
-416 AYLSFSIWKTMNIE
+416 AYLSFPIWKTMNIE
-430 IPIVTPFYSIKKG
+430 IPIVTPFYTIKKG

-455 KTDSVRSINVNDII
+455 KTDSVRSVNVNDII
-469 EDYTSDSIDI
+469 EDYTSDGLDI

-494 TLATGVNETEM
+494 TIATGVNETEM

-511 VVADD
+511 VVTDD
-516 WSYSDRARTYFT
+516 WSYADRARTYFT

-535 LDSRQYFI
+535 LDSRQYFV

-569 ETGDYKVVSDES
+569 ESGDYKVVSDES

-592 KTIDITEMDNVDD
+592 KTIDITEMNNVDD

-671 KWTLKTNLLND
+671 KWSLKTNLLND

-720 TFKSNKHKPLS
+720 TFKSNKHKPIS